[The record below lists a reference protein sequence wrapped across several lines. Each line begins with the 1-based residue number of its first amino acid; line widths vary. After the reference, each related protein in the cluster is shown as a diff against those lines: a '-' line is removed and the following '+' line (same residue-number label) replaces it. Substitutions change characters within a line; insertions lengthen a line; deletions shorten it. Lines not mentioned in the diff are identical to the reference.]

1 MNRVVEAELLDSL
14 PVENARAVRSR
25 ADLRRLN
32 FLMQHARLM
41 AREWRRMGIPT
52 QVESVVELGAGDGTF
67 CLTLLRSVT
76 PLSRAR
82 EVTLVDCQP
91 IVSGETRGALATIA
105 GRVKIACADVFAWLE
120 SAPPATVMIA
130 NLFLHHFEE
139 RELRHLL
146 ALASQRTQF
155 FIACEPRRAGWSLFN
170 SRLLGLIGCNDVTRH
185 DAVVSVRAGFA
196 GEELTRLWPSGK
208 GWEVREAK
216 AGLFSH
222 GFTARRQ
229 HNHSPS

>member
-14 PVENARAVRSR
+14 PAENARAVRSR
-25 ADLRRLN
+25 DDLRRLN

-41 AREWRRMGIPT
+41 AREWRRMGIPA

-67 CLTLLRSVT
+67 CMALLKHLA
-76 PLSRAR
+76 PACRAV
-82 EVTLVDCQP
+82 EVTLVDRQP

-105 GRVKIACADVFAWLE
+105 GQVKIARADVFAWLE
-120 SAPPATVMIA
+120 SAPPATVIIA

-196 GEELTRLWPSGK
+196 GEELTRLWPAGSS
-208 GWEVREAK
+208 WEVREAK

-229 HNHSPS
+229 RSLAPS

>member
-14 PVENARAVRSR
+14 PAEDARAVHSR

-32 FLMQHARLM
+32 FLMQHGRLM
-41 AREWRRMGIPT
+41 AREWRRLGIPA

-67 CLTLLRSVT
+67 CLTLLRSLT
-76 PLSRAR
+76 PLCLAG
-82 EVTLVDCQP
+82 EITLVDRQP
-91 IVSGETRGALATIA
+91 IVSEQTRGALAKIA
-105 GRVKIACADVFAWLE
+105 GRVKIARADVFEWLE
-120 SAPPATVMIA
+120 SAPPTTVIIA

-146 ALASQRTQF
+146 ALVSERTQF

-185 DAVVSVRAGFA
+185 DAVVSVRAGFV
-196 GEELTRLWPSGK
+196 GEELPRLWPEAS
-208 GWEVREAK
+208 GWEVREGK

-229 HNHSPS
+229 RNRAPS

>member
-14 PVENARAVRSR
+14 PAENARAVRSR

-41 AREWRRMGIPT
+41 AREWSRMGIPA

-67 CLTLLRSVT
+67 CLTLLRRIT
-76 PLSRAR
+76 PLCRVS
-82 EVTLVDCQP
+82 EVTLVDRQP
-91 IVSGETRGALATIA
+91 IVSVETRGALATIA
-105 GRVKIACADVFAWLE
+105 GRVKIARADVFEWLE
-120 SAPPATVMIA
+120 SAPPTTVIIA

-170 SRLLGLIGCNDVTRH
+170 SQLLGLIGCNDVTRH

-196 GEELTRLWPSGK
+196 GEELTRLWPATG
-208 GWEVREAK
+208 GWEAREGS

-229 HNHSPS
+229 HNHSPA